1 MNTGTAK
8 RHSHQRGFTLI
19 EVLIVVLIMGLATS
33 FVVMSVGGSTHKDN
47 VKRAAHKMAAL
58 SNIALDQAV
67 LSGRDYGVVV
77 ARDKYHFV
85 ELKEQRW
92 GPAQDELLKEQQLE
106 DIYLQAEV
114 DGFVWL
120 PDQVDY
126 SSSALFSEREADE
139 EQDEKEKPHIPQLLI
154 LSSGEMTPFKLTFA
168 VDQEK
173 LFNLD
178 TDEIEY
184 FAIVKA
190 NTLGLL
196 TVFDSN
202 DEQSY
207 E

>member
-1 MNTGTAK
+1 MNITTA
-8 RHSHQRGFTLI
+8 RRYSRQQGFTLI

-33 FVVMSVGGSTHKDN
+33 FVVMSVGGSTYKDN

-67 LSGRDYGVVV
+67 LSGRDYGVVF

-85 ELKEQRW
+85 ELKDQRW
-92 GPAQDELLKEQQLE
+92 EPAQDELLKEQQLE

-114 DGFVWL
+114 DGFMWL

-126 SSSALFSEREADE
+126 SSSALFSEREVDE

-184 FAIVKA
+184 FAVVKA

-202 DEQSY
+202 DEESY

>member
-1 MNTGTAK
+1 MNITTAS
-8 RHSHQRGFTLI
+8 RYSRQQGFTLI

-33 FVVMSVGGSTHKDN
+33 FVVMSVGGSTYKDN

-67 LSGRDYGVVV
+67 LSGRDYGVVF

-85 ELKEQRW
+85 ELKDQRW
-92 GPAQDELLKEQQLE
+92 EPAQDELLKEQQLE

-114 DGFVWL
+114 DGFMWL

-126 SSSALFSEREADE
+126 SSSALFSEREVDE

-184 FAIVKA
+184 FSVVKA

-202 DEQSY
+202 DEESY

>member
-1 MNTGTAK
+1 
-8 RHSHQRGFTLI
+8 
-19 EVLIVVLIMGLATS
+19 MGLATS
-33 FVVMSVGGSTHKDN
+33 FVVMSVGGSTYKDN

-67 LSGRDYGVVV
+67 LSGRDYGVVF

-85 ELKEQRW
+85 ELKDQRW
-92 GPAQDELLKEQQLE
+92 EPAQDELLKEQQLE

-114 DGFVWL
+114 DGFMWL

-126 SSSALFSEREADE
+126 SSSALFSEREVDE

-184 FAIVKA
+184 FAVVKA

-202 DEQSY
+202 DEESY